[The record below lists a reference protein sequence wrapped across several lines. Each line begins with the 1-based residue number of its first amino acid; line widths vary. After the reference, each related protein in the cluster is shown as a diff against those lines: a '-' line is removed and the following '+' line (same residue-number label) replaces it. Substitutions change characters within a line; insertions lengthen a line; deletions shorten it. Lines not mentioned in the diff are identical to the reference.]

1 MENPKTINWSL
12 LSEKDLESVLQ
23 YLKTHWNNQVILRFL
38 DLIEVSIKQ
47 IASNPKQFPLAN
59 KILKVRKCVISKH
72 NTLYYREKRKQIEIL
87 RLFDTRQHPSKLRL
101 K

>member
-59 KILKVRKCVISKH
+59 KKLKVRKCVISKH